1 MKSEKSKWILLL
13 IVVFLTGCATTV
25 NSHPKQIPPIDLSI
39 VSSYQENLSVDLI
52 NDQPDTTPKEYTRL
66 VGINKS
72 VYTSL
77 TVNYNEWTRFFIDSY
92 TAELNKR
99 GVKVYKDSPNKI
111 KARLSNFGY
120 FLFSP
125 NLGFT
130 SVARVNIV
138 VQLLSSDDK
147 WSKIYHEWDESGWS
161 RGRAFGSVI
170 YHTIEKLLK
179 DPEVIDRM
187 RISDVK

>member
-39 VSSYQENLSVDLI
+39 VNSYRENLSVDLI
-52 NDQPDTTPKEYTRL
+52 NDQPDTALKEYTRL

-72 VYTSL
+72 AYTSL

-92 TAELNKR
+92 KAELTKR

-111 KARLSNFGY
+111 KVRLRNFGY

-125 NLGFT
+125 SLGFN
-130 SVARVNIV
+130 SIVRVNIV
-138 VQLLSSDDK
+138 VQLSSSDDK
-147 WSKIYHEWDESGWS
+147 WSKTYNEMDESGWS

-179 DPEVIDRM
+179 DPEVLTRM
-187 RISDVK
+187 KM